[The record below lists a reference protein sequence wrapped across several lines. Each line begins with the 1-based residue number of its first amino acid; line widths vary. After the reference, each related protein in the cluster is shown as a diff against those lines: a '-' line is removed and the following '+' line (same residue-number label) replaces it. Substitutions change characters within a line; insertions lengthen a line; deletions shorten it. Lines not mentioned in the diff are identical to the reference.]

1 MTEDQQDDFMTIAEL
16 SRRTGLSEA
25 SIRSDIAK
33 KRYVEG
39 VHFERRGK
47 RRIMM
52 NRTAI
57 NRSIR
62 DKNLTQ

>member
-1 MTEDQQDDFMTIAEL
+1 MTEEQDDFMTIAEL
-16 SRRTGLSEA
+16 ARRTGLSEA

-39 VHFERRGK
+39 IHFVRRGK

-52 NRTAI
+52 NRTAV
-57 NRSIR
+57 NRSMR
-62 DKNLTQ
+62 DNN